1 MDKMWVYTKPQTSR
15 ALMATMCYS
24 GEYAPTLWEREK
36 KSSTAWLVHRG
47 SQRVPKACL
56 GTESCFRCL
65 ELKKDIFRKNVRC
78 R

>member
-36 KSSTAWLVHRG
+36 KIQHCLACTQRKPKSSKGVFGDR
-47 SQRVPKACL
+47 
-56 GTESCFRCL
+56 
-65 ELKKDIFRKNVRC
+65 ELFQVS
-78 R
+78 